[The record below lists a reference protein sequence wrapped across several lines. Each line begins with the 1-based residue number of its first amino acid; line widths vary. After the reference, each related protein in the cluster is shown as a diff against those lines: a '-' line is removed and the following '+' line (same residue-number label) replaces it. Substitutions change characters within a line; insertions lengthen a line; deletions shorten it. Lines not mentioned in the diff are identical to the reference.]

1 MEIKCLVTG
10 AFETNTYL
18 LKLDNKYIIIDPSGR
33 CDKLIKHLEG
43 DVVGV
48 LLTHGHFDHIK
59 AVDDL
64 YKIYHMDIYLGEED
78 FVLVDPKTSKL
89 YNRYL
94 EFTGSIKSPIK
105 ALKEGK
111 MQIGPF
117 NFEVVSTK
125 GHTKGSHIFIFDDVI
140 FTGDTLF
147 KNSVGRTDLYGGNA
161 KELKE
166 SLRYFK
172 ELDKDYTLYPGHEDA
187 TLLSIEL
194 LNNPFLV

>member
-18 LKLDNKYIIIDPSGR
+18 VKCDNKYLIIDPSGR
-33 CDKLIKHLEG
+33 SEKIIKHLDG
-43 DVVGV
+43 DVIGV

-64 YKIYHMDIYLGEED
+64 YKLYHMDIYLGEGD
-78 FVLVDPKTSKL
+78 FDLVDPKTAKL

-94 EFTGSIKSPIK
+94 EYTGSIKSPIK

-111 MQIGPF
+111 MHLGPF
-117 NFEVVSTK
+117 EFEVISTK
-125 GHTKGSHIFIFDDVI
+125 GHTKGSHIFIFEDVI

-161 KELKE
+161 RELKE

-172 ELDKDYTLYPGHEDA
+172 QLKQDYKIYPGHEEV
-187 TLLSIEL
+187 TLLSTEL
-194 LNNPFLV
+194 LNNPYLF